1 MNYVIFRNQIKS
13 DLVEAEEFYFCG
25 TNAEGKDEFTS
36 VKSMAAQFRSMKEAR
51 KYMSRIRKNSN
62 VMVYIKEA

>member
-36 VKSMAAQFRSMKEAR
+36 VKSMASQFRSKKR
-51 KYMSRIRKNSN
+51 SS
-62 VMVYIKEA
+62 

>member
-1 MNYVIFRNQIKS
+1 MNYVIFRNQINF

-36 VKSMAAQFRSMKEAR
+36 VKSMAAQFSSMKEAR

>member
-13 DLVEAEEFYFCG
+13 DLVEAEEFYFFG
-25 TNAEGKDEFTS
+25 TNAEGKYEFTS
-36 VKSMAAQFRSMKEAR
+36 VKFMAAQFRSMKAAR